1 MLVACLALFVLNA
14 CSDSDEPALPSIKLT
29 SGETQYTVTDKAQTI
44 PLGFTA
50 SMPWTATTS
59 AASWCKLSRS
69 GGEAGEVQFTL
80 SIAANGTYESRNV
93 EVRLMIDGEVLQT
106 IKVTQAQKDA
116 IVAAQSEYTV
126 EPKGETLAFD
136 IETNMTGIDVK
147 VETAQ
152 GSGTGWIKQVPATRG
167 MQKLPLAFEVT
178 KNQSGAERTATIV
191 LSKGDVV
198 QRIGVKQGIY
208 SLLVLKFSG
217 LKLAAPRLNDSY
229 KGTIDWGDGSIE
241 AYRAQLEHIYAGE
254 EAAHTVCV
262 EGSDAETF
270 DLASLEGIDEIDV
283 SRF

>member
-167 MQKLPLAFEVT
+167 MQKLPLALRGDE
-178 KNQSGAERTATIV
+178 KSERRRAHCHHCAEQGRCGAAHRCEAGHLQSARAQ
-191 LSKGDVV
+191 V
-198 QRIGVKQGIY
+198 QR
-208 SLLVLKFSG
+208 
-217 LKLAAPRLNDSY
+217 AEAC
-229 KGTIDWGDGSIE
+229 GSPHE
-241 AYRAQLEHIYAGE
+241 R
-254 EAAHTVCV
+254 
-262 EGSDAETF
+262 
-270 DLASLEGIDEIDV
+270 
-283 SRF
+283 